1 MSLIICLNYNPTSL
15 IAHVNGKK
23 QLKIQKILVEM

>member
-15 IAHVNGKK
+15 IAHVDGK